1 MVIMMNKITFKDC
14 INSIIVLIG
23 IALFVMYLKNF
34 YTQTSDFPQ
43 CRLSRDPYLCA
54 ELLKK
59 RK

>member
-1 MVIMMNKITFKDC
+1 MNKITFKDC

-59 RK
+59 GE